1 MSQGPNERGIL
12 VGCIQRGQ
20 SLADLLESLDELA
33 LLLQAS
39 GGLAVGRVVQT
50 SSGLDS
56 ATYVSLGKV
65 DEIRWQ
71 IEAEGAG
78 LVVFDD
84 ELSPA
89 QARNLENML
98 QVKVVDRTQLI
109 LDIFAQRAQSKEGKL
124 QVELAQLTYLLP
136 RLTGLGTEL
145 SRLGG
150 GIGTRGPG
158 ETRLETDRRRIRR
171 RIAHLRRALEE
182 VRSRRCLQRR
192 SRRRGLI
199 PTVALV
205 GYTNSG
211 KSTLL
216 NRLTGADV
224 FIEDQPFATLD
235 PTVRRAVLPDNRRI
249 LLVDTVGFIRKL
261 PHQLVAAFRA
271 TLEEVVEADVLVHV
285 VDAAR
290 TEWEKQCMAAVQV
303 LEELGAGF
311 HPLLTVFNKVDLLS
325 PDQRTRLRNGHPDAV
340 LISARHGWGIPELLD
355 AVGRLLPDPTVL
367 ADFHLPY
374 DRGDLVGYLHDQG
387 QVLEE
392 RYTNQGIRM
401 KVIMPRILANRL
413 AEYRVA
419 GD

>member
-150 GIGTRGPG
+150 GIGTRGAG
-158 ETRLETDRRRIRR
+158 QTRLETDRRRIRR
-171 RIAHLRRALEE
+171 RIAHLRRALEGFAAAAVCRGE
-182 VRSRRCLQRR
+182 ADGEGLSRRWPW
-192 SRRRGLI
+192 SVI
-199 PTVALV
+199 PT
-205 GYTNSG
+205 
-211 KSTLL
+211 
-216 NRLTGADV
+216 
-224 FIEDQPFATLD
+224 
-235 PTVRRAVLPDNRRI
+235 RASRP
-249 LLVDTVGFIRKL
+249 
-261 PHQLVAAFRA
+261 
-271 TLEEVVEADVLVHV
+271 
-285 VDAAR
+285 
-290 TEWEKQCMAAVQV
+290 
-303 LEELGAGF
+303 
-311 HPLLTVFNKVDLLS
+311 S
-325 PDQRTRLRNGHPDAV
+325 
-340 LISARHGWGIPELLD
+340 
-355 AVGRLLPDPTVL
+355 
-367 ADFHLPY
+367 
-374 DRGDLVGYLHDQG
+374 
-387 QVLEE
+387 
-392 RYTNQGIRM
+392 
-401 KVIMPRILANRL
+401 
-413 AEYRVA
+413 
-419 GD
+419 